1 MDLEPLRSAVPV
13 PCFALPTLEDLSDD
27 PTRKKWEEYCDS
39 LKDLLQESNPIRYL
53 QLTESNDHE
62 GESWNFYCKY
72 LTTEISNE
80 ELYELEEIIEKNNCD
95 WKASSPFNP
104 DTVKTLVENSG
115 SAGYMDCENYGPD
128 LTREGVD
135 ALLKCKKCQECI
147 QQWYKGDIDLSKC
160 PHKTVRRP
168 KKESVPDN
176 SHIPSR
182 GRAPKAPKK
191 KSEHP
196 TIWLK

>member
-1 MDLEPLRSAVPV
+1 MD
-13 PCFALPTLEDLSDD
+13 LPTLEALRDD
-27 PTRKKWEEYCDS
+27 PTRKKWKKYCKN
-39 LKDLLQESNPIRYL
+39 LRDLLRESDPVRYL
-53 QLTESNDHE
+53 QLTETNEHE

-72 LTTEISNE
+72 LTTEISQ
-80 ELYELEEIIEKNNCD
+80 EEIYMLSDIIETTNHD
-95 WKASSPFNP
+95 WRVYSSFDSN
-104 DTVKTLVENSG
+104 TVKTLVENSE
-115 SAGYMDCENYGPD
+115 SGYMNYENYGPD

-135 ALLKCKKCQECI
+135 TLLKCKKCQEFI
-147 QQWYKGDIDLSKC
+147 QEWYKGEIDLSKC
-160 PHKTVRRP
+160 PHKSVRRP